1 MNTAKWSK
9 KKLIAFS
16 IITLLFIFL
25 VIEIIFRVI
34 FFIQYKNYHTS
45 VYTQGNTIQ
54 KSDTGLIFMNRPF
67 YLDFEKKHQYNEVGM
82 KSEPGEVFMPE
93 KKEDDFWV
101 FLLGGSAMEGMGSNK
116 NGEWFDITG
125 AEDYPANQTIASI
138 LEKKLQVAMP
148 SKQVKVF
155 NAANSAY
162 CISQV
167 IKRYQKLNTK
177 YKADWIV
184 SLDGNNEPV
193 FTSEDSSVWDLMSRD
208 WKDNQTFKFPLKY
221 IIPFT
226 SHSAFINKL
235 KQSLY
240 HFKLSR
246 RIKKNK
252 ETNFPSQLIWSTAK
266 DQSLLYTTDSSLARK
281 MADTFYYYLNKFD
294 TILNN
299 NNQHHLLLIQPHLS
313 LRDATVMNTTEKAL
327 FNYYCYS
334 SNNPVFN
341 SYYRKIYSLYDSL
354 AKNKSTI
361 RLLQDMHSLK
371 EQIFLDY
378 CHFTPNANEYLAS
391 YIADIITNKRPI

>member
-34 FFIQYKNYHTS
+34 FFIQYNSYHTS

-93 KKEDDFWV
+93 KKENDFWV

-125 AEDYPANQTIASI
+125 AEDYPAKQTIASI
-138 LEKKLQVAMP
+138 LEKKLQLALP
-148 SKQVKVF
+148 SKRVKVF

-221 IIPFT
+221 VIPFT
-226 SHSAFINKL
+226 SHSAFINQI

-252 ETNFPSQLIWSTAK
+252 ETNFPAKLKWSAVK
-266 DQSLLYTTDSSLARK
+266 DQTLLYATDNFFAQK
-281 MADTFYYYLNKFD
+281 MTDTFYYYLNKFD
-294 TILNN
+294 TILSNA
-299 NNQHHLLLIQPHLS
+299 NQHHLLLIQPHLS

-327 FNYYCYS
+327 FNYYCQN

-341 SYYRKIYSLYDSL
+341 SYYRKIYSLYDSF

-361 RLLQDMHSLK
+361 RLLQDMHSMK

>member
-1 MNTAKWSK
+1 MNSAKWSK

-25 VIEIIFRVI
+25 VIEIIFRVL
-34 FFIQYKNYHTS
+34 FFIQYKDYHTS

-93 KKEDDFWV
+93 KKENDFWV

-116 NGEWFDITG
+116 NGEWLDITG
-125 AEDYPANQTIASI
+125 AEDYPAKQTIASI
-138 LEKKLQVAMP
+138 LEKKLQLAMP
-148 SKQVKVF
+148 SKRVKVF

-193 FTSEDSSVWDLMSRD
+193 FTSEDSSVWNLISRD

-221 IIPFT
+221 VIPFT
-226 SHSAFINKL
+226 SHSAFINQI

-252 ETNFPSQLIWSTAK
+252 ETDFPAKLKWSAVK
-266 DQSLLYTTDSSLARK
+266 DQSLLYATDSFFAQK
-281 MADTFYYYLNKFD
+281 MTDTFYYYLNKFD
-294 TILNN
+294 TILSNA
-299 NNQHHLLLIQPHLS
+299 NQHHLLLIQPHLS

-361 RLLQDMHSLK
+361 QLLQDMHSLK

-378 CHFTPNANEYLAS
+378 CHLTPDANEYLAS

>member
-1 MNTAKWSK
+1 MNSAKWSK

-25 VIEIIFRVI
+25 VIEIIFRVL
-34 FFIQYKNYHTS
+34 FFIQYKDYHTS

-67 YLDFEKKHQYNEVGM
+67 YLDFEKKHQHNEEGM
-82 KSEPGEVFMPE
+82 KSEPSEVFMPE

-125 AEDYPANQTIASI
+125 AEDYAAKQTIASI
-138 LEKKLQVAMP
+138 LEKKLQVALP
-148 SKQVKVF
+148 SKRVKVF

-177 YKADWIV
+177 YKADWVV

-208 WKDNQTFKFPLKY
+208 WKNNQTFKFPLKY
-221 IIPFT
+221 VIPFT
-226 SHSAFINKL
+226 SHSAFINQL

-246 RIKKNK
+246 RIKRNK
-252 ETNFPSQLIWSTAK
+252 ETNFPSKLKWSAVK
-266 DQSLLYTTDSSLARK
+266 DQSLLYATDSFFAQK

-299 NNQHHLLLIQPHLS
+299 SNQHHLLLIQPHLS
-313 LRDATVMNTTEKAL
+313 LRDSTVMTTTEKAL
-327 FNYYCYS
+327 FNYYCHS

-354 AKNKSTI
+354 AKNKRTI
-361 RLLQDMHSLK
+361 RLLQDLHSMK

-391 YIADIITNKRPI
+391 YIADIITNQRPI

>member
-25 VIEIIFRVI
+25 VIEIIFRI
-34 FFIQYKNYHTS
+34 FFFIQYKNYHTS
-45 VYTQGNTIQ
+45 IYTQGNTIQ
-54 KSDTGLIFMNRPF
+54 KSDTGLIFKNRPF
-67 YLDFEKKHQYNEVGM
+67 YLDFEKKHQYNEEGM

-138 LEKKLQVAMP
+138 LEKKLQVALP
-148 SKQVKVF
+148 SKRVKVF

-193 FTSEDSSVWDLMSRD
+193 FTSEDSSVWDLMNRE
-208 WKDNQTFKFPLKY
+208 WKDNPTFKFPLKY
-221 IIPFT
+221 VIPFT
-226 SHSAFINKL
+226 SHSAFINQL

-246 RIKKNK
+246 RLKKNK
-252 ETNFPSQLIWSTAK
+252 ETNFPSLLKWSTVK
-266 DQSLLYTTDSSLARK
+266 DQSLLYSTDSFLARK

-327 FNYYCYS
+327 FNYYCHS

-341 SYYRKIYSLYDSL
+341 TYYRKIYSLYDSL
-354 AKNKSTI
+354 EKNKNTI
-361 RLLQDMHSLK
+361 RLLQDMHFMK
-371 EQIFLDY
+371 EQLFLDY
-378 CHFTPNANEYLAS
+378 CHFTPAANEYLAS

>member
-1 MNTAKWSK
+1 MNSAKWSK

-25 VIEIIFRVI
+25 VIEIIFRVL
-34 FFIQYKNYHTS
+34 FFIQYKDYHTS

-67 YLDFEKKHQYNEVGM
+67 YLDFEKKHQYTEVGM

-93 KKEDDFWV
+93 KKENDFWV

-116 NGEWFDITG
+116 NGEWLDITG
-125 AEDYPANQTIASI
+125 AEDYPAKQTIASI
-138 LEKKLQVAMP
+138 LEKKLQLAMP
-148 SKQVKVF
+148 SKRVKVF

-193 FTSEDSSVWDLMSRD
+193 FTSEDSSVWNLISRD

-221 IIPFT
+221 VIPFT
-226 SHSAFINKL
+226 SHSAFINQI

-252 ETNFPSQLIWSTAK
+252 ETDFPAKLKWSAVK
-266 DQSLLYTTDSSLARK
+266 DQSLLYATDSFFAQK
-281 MADTFYYYLNKFD
+281 MTDTFYYYLNKFD
-294 TILNN
+294 TILSNA
-299 NNQHHLLLIQPHLS
+299 NQHHLLLIQPHLS

-361 RLLQDMHSLK
+361 QLLQDMHSLK

-378 CHFTPNANEYLAS
+378 CHLTPDANEYLAS